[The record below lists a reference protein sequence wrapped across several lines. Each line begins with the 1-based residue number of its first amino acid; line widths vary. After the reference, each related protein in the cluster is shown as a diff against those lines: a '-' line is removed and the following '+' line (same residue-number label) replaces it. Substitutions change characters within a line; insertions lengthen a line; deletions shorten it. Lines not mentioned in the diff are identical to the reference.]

1 MHSYL
6 TIIGNY
12 YGLVSIY
19 DQGNDSDNTKNIIL
33 QFINEIK
40 VNYSDILSRNSK
52 ILKYFNVIKNYYIM
66 LQNPIIKRIL
76 SRS

>member
-33 QFINEIK
+33 QFINKIK

-52 ILKYFNVIKNYYIM
+52 ILKYFNVIKKYYIM
-66 LQNPIIKRIL
+66 LRNPVIKRIL